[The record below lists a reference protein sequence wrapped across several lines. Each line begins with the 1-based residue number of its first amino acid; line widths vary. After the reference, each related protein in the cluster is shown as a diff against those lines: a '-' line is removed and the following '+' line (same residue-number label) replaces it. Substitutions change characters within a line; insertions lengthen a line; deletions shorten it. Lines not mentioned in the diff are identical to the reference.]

1 MRPGQLKLL
10 IMLAAVLSLPL
21 YLSPVRG
28 EPQQPGQN
36 AAAVDQEQEYSEE
49 EYDAYEKAKDEK
61 DPAKKADALIAFME
75 KYPKSKLQQ
84 YIVAEYQ
91 NLAYGFR
98 TNKQYDMLLGL
109 SERWLKFF
117 PEDLQTWAYA
127 LESATQLGNTQKR
140 LEYAQKIYALKPTGA
155 LALEIS
161 ETYKKAGNEA
171 SCLEW
176 LHKVMEYPEYAGDF
190 KLRLD
195 LAQKYASEKNLTKAA
210 EYAQLTLKSLDAA
223 KKPEGMSDAE
233 WQKAVRAVRRASH
246 WLRGLNYYETKKYP
260 QAVEAFQE
268 ALKAEV
274 FDAAFYYIGLSQWK
288 MDQIDEAT
296 ISFGAAELLKGEHQS
311 QAKDHLEKLYK
322 ALHNN
327 TTVGIDKVY
336 KKAQALLDAT
346 RAAARG

>member
-10 IMLAAVLSLPL
+10 IVLAAALSMPF
-21 YLSPVRG
+21 YPGAVRA

-36 AAAVDQEQEYSEE
+36 PAAVDQEQEYSEE

-98 TNKQYDMLLGL
+98 TNKQYDLLLGL

-127 LESATQLGNTQKR
+127 LESASQLGNTQKR
-140 LEYAQKIYALKPTGA
+140 VEYAQKIYAMKPTGA
-155 LALEIS
+155 LAFEIA
-161 ETYKKAGNEA
+161 EAYKKAGNEA
-171 SCLEW
+171 AYLEW

-210 EYAQLTLKSLDAA
+210 EYSQLALKSLDAA
-223 KKPEGMSDAE
+223 KKPDGMPDAE
-233 WQKAVRAVRRASH
+233 WQKAMRAVRRACH
-246 WLRGLNYYETKKYP
+246 WLLGLNYYEAKKYP
-260 QAVEAFQE
+260 QAVDAFNE

-274 FDAAFYYIGLSQWK
+274 FDAAFYYMGLSQWK
-288 MDQIDEAT
+288 MDQIDEAA
-296 ISFGAAELLKGEHQS
+296 ISFGAAELLKGEHQT
-311 QAKDHLEKLYK
+311 QAREYLEKIYK

-336 KKAQALLDAT
+336 KKAQALLDAK
-346 RAAARG
+346 RAAVRG

>member
-1 MRPGQLKLL
+1 MKVGRLKLL
-10 IMLAAVLSLPL
+10 TMLAALGLLLSP
-21 YLSPVRG
+21 SPVRA
-28 EPQQPGQN
+28 EMQQPGQN
-36 AAAVDQEQEYSEE
+36 ATGADQEQEYSEE

-61 DPAKKADALIAFME
+61 DPAKKADALVAFME

-91 NLAYGFR
+91 NLAYGLR
-98 TNKQYDMLLGL
+98 TNKQFDMLMAL

-117 PEDLQTWAYA
+117 PQDLQTCAYA
-127 LESATQLGNTQKR
+127 LEAASELGHTQKR
-140 LEYAQKIYALKPTGA
+140 LEYAQKIYAMKPTGP
-155 LALEIS
+155 LAYEIA
-161 ETYKKAGNEA
+161 EAYKKAGNETA
-171 SCLEW
+171 HLEW

-195 LAQKYASEKNLTKAA
+195 LAQKYATEKNLNKAA
-210 EYAQLTLKSLDAA
+210 EYAQLTLKSLEAAA
-223 KKPEGMSDAE
+223 KPDGVSDAD
-233 WQKAVRAVRRASH
+233 WKKTTRSVRRACH
-246 WLRGLNYYETKKYP
+246 WLLGLNYYEDKKYP
-260 QAVEAFQE
+260 QAVQAFNE

-311 QAKDHLEKLYK
+311 QAKEYLEKLYR

-336 KKAQALLDAT
+336 KKAQALLDAA